1 MERDDLTPDQ
11 ELDADLEDDAL
22 AGPSYGRGLEGAD
35 ADSADEDELEGRFS
49 TGMEELP
56 PTPEK
61 EAERRFSEGQELED
75 RVRQGDEQV
84 LEDDAADADDED
96 DGGLLT

>member
-1 MERDDLTPDQ
+1 MDRDDLTPDDD
-11 ELDADLEDDAL
+11 LDADLEDDAL
-22 AGPSYGRGLEGAD
+22 GGPSYGRGLEGAD

-75 RVRQGDEQV
+75 RVRQDDEQV
-84 LEDDAADADDED
+84 LDDDLADED
-96 DGGLLT
+96 EDRGLLG